1 MGAPLWLS
9 KAAQAATGAGHL
21 GTFLEILKNY
31 EFEEDRG
38 NTRIRK
44 EAWVFVV
51 LLRRGIGLLIR

>member
-1 MGAPLWLS
+1 MGAPFIS

-44 EAWVFVV
+44 
-51 LLRRGIGLLIR
+51 RGCRCLWIYYTMELAN